1 MSTCCA
7 ATRCLCV
14 VCCAFFVACG
24 STSTVDAF
32 MPLDIAFSR
41 NGAHHRAH
49 HRRRAPARCG
59 SVVRDDDS
67 QSNGDVPQY
76 RSRSTAQPDAEAEFA
91 VGSAARQQRLD
102 EALRDLGFDPCVLT
116 EDVHFRGSAA
126 LRMYNSFILPKS
138 KGAFATAELPQRASV
153 IANSIAFKAREMR
166 SHEED
171 WLRNHDKSLVEIDKD
186 QKQRYPLTIVLDN
199 VRSAHNVG
207 NILRLAEG
215 EILCDTSTLILITC
229 THYVFIFVSTN

>member
-1 MSTCCA
+1 
-7 ATRCLCV
+7 
-14 VCCAFFVACG
+14 
-24 STSTVDAF
+24 
-32 MPLDIAFSR
+32 
-41 NGAHHRAH
+41 
-49 HRRRAPARCG
+49 
-59 SVVRDDDS
+59 
-67 QSNGDVPQY
+67 
-76 RSRSTAQPDAEAEFA
+76 
-91 VGSAARQQRLD
+91 
-102 EALRDLGFDPCVLT
+102 LGFDPCVLT